1 MIISQTPLRMSFFGG
16 GTDFKD
22 YYEKYGGLVISVSI
36 NKYIY
41 FIVNSRNDECIV
53 LNYSDR
59 EVVSDVNQI
68 KHNIFREALKLAGI
82 SKSVEITSISDITSE
97 GSGLGSS
104 SAFTVGLLNA
114 LYAYKGI
121 IKTPCELAELACKI
135 EIDVL
140 GNPIGK
146 QDQYAVAFGGFR
158 KYFFN
163 KDDSVTVKEMD
174 MDDSDLE
181 KFNDNI
187 LLVNTEITR
196 KSSDILMDQKVHMDI
211 NAEHLHTIKAIAEK
225 SEEYFKSS
233 NYGEL
238 GNLLNIS
245 WNNKKILA
253 NKISNCKID
262 EIYENGKK
270 AGVFGGKLLGAGGGG
285 FFMFLCSPDRQEKL
299 KTILAENKIL
309 PVKFAKYGSRIVF
322 NSINE

>member
-163 KDDSVTVKEMD
+163 KDDSVTVKR
-174 MDDSDLE
+174 
-181 KFNDNI
+181 NG
-187 LLVNTEITR
+187 
-196 KSSDILMDQKVHMDI
+196 
-211 NAEHLHTIKAIAEK
+211 
-225 SEEYFKSS
+225 
-233 NYGEL
+233 YG
-238 GNLLNIS
+238 
-245 WNNKKILA
+245 
-253 NKISNCKID
+253 
-262 EIYENGKK
+262 
-270 AGVFGGKLLGAGGGG
+270 
-285 FFMFLCSPDRQEKL
+285 
-299 KTILAENKIL
+299 
-309 PVKFAKYGSRIVF
+309 
-322 NSINE
+322 

>member
-121 IKTPCELAELACKI
+121 IKH
-135 EIDVL
+135 
-140 GNPIGK
+140 
-146 QDQYAVAFGGFR
+146 
-158 KYFFN
+158 
-163 KDDSVTVKEMD
+163 
-174 MDDSDLE
+174 
-181 KFNDNI
+181 
-187 LLVNTEITR
+187 LVNWR
-196 KSSDILMDQKVHMDI
+196 
-211 NAEHLHTIKAIAEK
+211 NLH
-225 SEEYFKSS
+225 
-233 NYGEL
+233 
-238 GNLLNIS
+238 
-245 WNNKKILA
+245 
-253 NKISNCKID
+253 
-262 EIYENGKK
+262 
-270 AGVFGGKLLGAGGGG
+270 V
-285 FFMFLCSPDRQEKL
+285 KL
-299 KTILAENKIL
+299 K
-309 PVKFAKYGSRIVF
+309 
-322 NSINE
+322 

>member
-163 KDDSVTVKEMD
+163 KDDSVTVQEMD